1 MKAGQLDQ
9 RVTLW
14 RLSGGVDEWGTP
26 LPEELVAVGTVWAR
40 VQPLRGREY
49 FAAQA
54 AQSEVTT
61 RITMRYR
68 PGVTPDL
75 KVTHEG
81 KQYEIEAV
89 LDTDSKGE
97 ELVLMC
103 VKTG

>member
-1 MKAGQLDQ
+1 MQAGKLDQ

-14 RLSGGVDEWGTP
+14 RLSGGVDDWGAP
-26 LPEELVAVGTVWAR
+26 LPDELVAVGTVWAS
-40 VQPLRGREY
+40 VQPLKGREY
-49 FAAQA
+49 LAAMA

-81 KQYEIEAV
+81 KQYEIESV
-89 LDTDSKGE
+89 IDTNSQGV
-97 ELVLMC
+97 ELVLMA
-103 VKTG
+103 KGL